1 MVNQV
6 ASKTPV
12 VSIVGASNSG
22 KTTFIVKLI
31 SELKSRGYKVAS
43 IKHTSHG
50 FDIDRPGKDSYRHA
64 EAGAEA
70 VIIVSKDKLA
80 MVKNVEPEMPFEDII
95 GLFGDGYDII
105 LTEGYK
111 SYPLP
116 KIEILREGYSKGLIS
131 PIDELLGIVTDIEAD
146 SLLEVISK
154 IESAANAAGDLKTDH
169 HSILKLAGK
178 PAVGEVKPQFK
189 SNDVTGVA
197 DLIEKDLLKA

>member
-1 MVNQV
+1 MNYMTN
-6 ASKTPV
+6 KTPV

-22 KTTFIVKLI
+22 KTTFIIKLI

-70 VIIVSKDKLA
+70 VIVVSKDKIA
-80 MVKNVEPEMPFEDII
+80 MVKNVEQEMQFDEII
-95 GLFGDGYDII
+95 RLFGDGYDII

-131 PIDELLGIVTDIEAD
+131 PPDELLAVVTDIEAD
-146 SLLEVISK
+146 NLPDIVSK
-154 IESAANAAGDLKTDH
+154 IESAANAPDNLKTNH
-169 HSILKLAGK
+169 HTRSNLTFK
-178 PAVGEVKPQFK
+178 PVVDEEKPRFK
-189 SNDVTGVA
+189 SNDVFGVA
-197 DLIEKDLLKA
+197 DLIEKTFLVI